1 VSQRI
6 GRSIPVV
13 STGDLL
19 AATAKMRDRAMPDAA
34 IHAFERAYRRLQ
46 DDGDGLL
53 PDDVLTPIDTAP
65 ALEELCAVD
74 PDALDRVALI
84 KLNGGLAT
92 TMGLSQPKSLL
103 EAKDG
108 LSFLDVIVQ
117 RTLALRQEFG
127 ARLPLIFMNSD
138 ATRGATLAALAR
150 YPDLPVDGLA
160 VDFLQ
165 HVECKLDAHTLAPV
179 SWPAAPELEWCPPGH
194 GDVYTAMHAS
204 GLLARLREGG
214 YRWVLISNADN
225 LGATLEPRIP
235 AHLAS
240 GEIPFLMEVVLGT
253 EADRK
258 GGHIANGPGGRLV
271 LRETAQVPARD
282 EQSFRDYRR
291 WRWYNTNNLW
301 VALDRL
307 DELLVEGQ
315 GSLDLPLI
323 VNRKTVDPR
332 DPDST
337 PVLQLE
343 TAMGAAIGLFAG
355 AQLLHVPRSRFIPVK
370 TTDDLLV
377 LRSDAYALSAEREV
391 LLDDHRTTPPL
402 AALDRDHFGLLTE
415 FEKRFPAGPPSLRQ
429 ALRLVVR
436 GDVSF
441 ERDVVVRGDVLI
453 DNEDGP
459 ATTIAAGTVLGEPA
473 GPL

>member
-1 VSQRI
+1 
-6 GRSIPVV
+6 
-13 STGDLL
+13 
-19 AATAKMRDRAMPDAA
+19 
-34 IHAFERAYRRLQ
+34 
-46 DDGDGLL
+46 
-53 PDDVLTPIDTAP
+53 
-65 ALEELCAVD
+65 
-74 PDALDRVALI
+74 
-84 KLNGGLAT
+84 
-92 TMGLSQPKSLL
+92 
-103 EAKDG
+103 
-108 LSFLDVIVQ
+108 
-117 RTLALRQEFG
+117 
-127 ARLPLIFMNSD
+127 
-138 ATRGATLAALAR
+138 
-150 YPDLPVDGLA
+150 
-160 VDFLQ
+160 
-165 HVECKLDAHTLAPV
+165 
-179 SWPAAPELEWCPPGH
+179 
-194 GDVYTAMHAS
+194 
-204 GLLARLREGG
+204 
-214 YRWVLISNADN
+214 VLISNADN